1 MDSQTTLDTNE
12 TSPEPS
18 LRDTLES
25 SLETLETPQTQE
37 DSGIIET
44 DVKSDR
50 VRDES
55 GKFAKTETTE
65 PVEVQAEV
73 EQPQVKPR
81 PSSWKKDY
89 EAHWSNLDPSL
100 QDYLQQREADYAKG
114 VSTYK
119 NQWDMAA
126 PLVQAIEPFKP
137 ILEQHNVD
145 PAQWISNLGRAHST
159 LALGTPEQKMQMF
172 YQLANDYG
180 VPIGELTGQG
190 SDPQFSMLAQKL
202 NAIESQWSS
211 FQNMQQQTEQ
221 QQLQGEISS
230 FKEANPH
237 FEDVREQM
245 AGLLQA
251 GMAQDLQDA
260 YDKAIRLSDDVFAKV
275 QAEKQAQSL
284 QEKSK
289 VAAEAKA
296 KAISPKSTTPTA
308 NGNGGNSAN
317 SIRDALSAAFDSLE

>member
-1 MDSQTTLDTNE
+1 MESQTTLDDIE
-12 TSPEPS
+12 TSEPS

-25 SLETLETPQTQE
+25 SLETLETPQTEQ
-37 DSGIIET
+37 DSDIIET

-50 VRDES
+50 IRDDS
-55 GKFAKTETTE
+55 GKFAKVETTE
-65 PVEVQAEV
+65 EVQPQIEH
-73 EQPQVKPR
+73 PQVKPR

-89 EAHWSNLDPSL
+89 EAHWSSLDPSL

-126 PLVQAIEPFKP
+126 PLVQAIEPFRP

-145 PAQWISNLGRAHST
+145 PSTWISNLGRAHST

-180 VPIGELTGQG
+180 VPIGEMTGQG

-202 NAIESQWSS
+202 NAIENQWSS
-211 FQNMQQQTEQ
+211 FQNQQQQTEQ
-221 QQLQGEISS
+221 QVLQSEIQS

-237 FEDVREQM
+237 FDDVRDTM

-251 GMAQDLQDA
+251 GMADDLQSA
-260 YDKAIRLSDDVFAKV
+260 YEKAIRFNDDVFAKV
-275 QAEKQAQSL
+275 QAEKHSLTL

-296 KAISPKSTTPTA
+296 KAISPKSSTPTA

-317 SIRDALSAAFDSLE
+317 SIRDALNSAFDSLE